1 MSKPFHFIF
10 FPSGFW
16 GFFFFCL
23 TKRWKARWQSIVE
36 SFGLQSQACSCEEAS
51 ELNCPGK

>member
-16 GFFFFCL
+16 GFFFCL